1 MKFKKC
7 DHQVEDAPPTA
18 IRSALM
24 RSVKGRN
31 TGPEVKVRK
40 ALHSLG
46 FRFRLH
52 RRDLPGRPD
61 IVLPR
66 HRLAIFVHGCFWH
79 RHPGCKM
86 TTTPKTRRA
95 FWEEKFATNIL
106 RDQRNIVDLEKLGWR
121 VATIW
126 ECETR
131 SPERLK
137 YALVSSLAI
146 EPGEDSRG

>member
-1 MKFKKC
+1 MKFGNH
-7 DHQVEDAPPTA
+7 DQEIDEAPPTA
-18 IRSALM
+18 FRSTLM
-24 RSVKGRN
+24 AKVKGRN
-31 TGPEVKVRK
+31 TSPEMKVRR

-52 RRDLPGRPD
+52 RKDLPGRPD

-66 HRLAIFVHGCFWH
+66 HRLVIFVHGCFWH

-95 FWEEKFATNIL
+95 FWEEKFATNVL
-106 RDQRNIVDLEKLGWR
+106 RDQRNIDDLEKLGWR

-131 SPERLK
+131 KAESLRS
-137 YALVSSLAI
+137 ALANLIDI
-146 EPGEDSRG
+146 EHREHS